1 VVRWFSLAEPRFTTG
16 YLPTTLQV
24 EVPDNRFPGFSFSV
38 SSLLQ
43 DKTMAEITAEIVN
56 KLRQKTNAGMMDCKK
71 ALTEAKGD
79 MEAAETILRKKGIT
93 KAEGKADR
101 AAKEGI
107 VASYIHMAGRVG
119 VLVEVNCETDFV
131 AKNENFQGF
140 VKDLTLHIA
149 AANPR
154 YLQRE
159 DVPADL
165 IAKERDIAADQV
177 KGKPANVVD
186 KIVDGKMNKFFADNC
201 LLEQPFIKDDKIVIR
216 DLVKSKIAELGE
228 NIIVRRFTRYAVG
241 GE

>member
-1 VVRWFSLAEPRFTTG
+1 
-16 YLPTTLQV
+16 
-24 EVPDNRFPGFSFSV
+24 
-38 SSLLQ
+38 
-43 DKTMAEITAEIVN
+43 MAEITAELVN

-71 ALTEAKGD
+71 ALTESKGD

-119 VLVEVNCETDFV
+119 VLIEVNCETDFV

-149 AANPR
+149 AANPG

-159 DVPADL
+159 DVPEAL
-165 IAKERDIAADQV
+165 IAKEREIAADMM

-186 KIVDGKMNKFFADNC
+186 KIVDGKMNKFFADHC
-201 LLEQPFIKDDKIVIR
+201 LLEQTFIKDDKLVIK

>member
-1 VVRWFSLAEPRFTTG
+1 
-16 YLPTTLQV
+16 
-24 EVPDNRFPGFSFSV
+24 
-38 SSLLQ
+38 
-43 DKTMAEITAEIVN
+43 MAEITAELVN

-119 VLVEVNCETDFV
+119 VLIEVNCETDFV

-149 AANPR
+149 AANPS

-159 DVPADL
+159 DVPEAL
-165 IAKERDIAADQV
+165 IAKEREIAADMM

-186 KIVDGKMNKFFADNC
+186 KIVDGKMNNFFADHC
-201 LLEQPFIKDDKIVIR
+201 LLEQTFIKDDKLVIK

>member
-1 VVRWFSLAEPRFTTG
+1 
-16 YLPTTLQV
+16 
-24 EVPDNRFPGFSFSV
+24 
-38 SSLLQ
+38 
-43 DKTMAEITAEIVN
+43 MAEITAEIVN

-71 ALTEAKGD
+71 ALIEAKGD
-79 MEAAETILRKKGIT
+79 PEAAETILRKKGIT

-107 VASYIHMAGRVG
+107 IASYIHMAGRVG
-119 VLVEVNCETDFV
+119 VLIEVNCETDFV

-149 AANPR
+149 AANPG

-159 DVPADL
+159 DVPEAL
-165 IAKERDIAADQV
+165 IAKEREIAADMM

-186 KIVDGKMNKFFADNC
+186 KIVDGKMNKFFADHC
-201 LLEQPFIKDDKIVIR
+201 LLEQTFIKDDKVVIK